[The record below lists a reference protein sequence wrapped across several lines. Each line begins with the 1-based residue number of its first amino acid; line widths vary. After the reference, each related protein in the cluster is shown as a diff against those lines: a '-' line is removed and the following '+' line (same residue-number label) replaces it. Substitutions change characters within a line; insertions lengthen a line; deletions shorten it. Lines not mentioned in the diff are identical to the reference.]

1 MKNQETTLNRANTVT
16 NAGQNAINSKVS
28 DTLATPGT
36 NKPTPQTPETPVTPT
51 NAELVKLI
59 NVKSELGV
67 AAAIEARR
75 LAEKYGKDFFDCED
89 LVEVTG
95 FGRNNVRQLLN
106 SDSFP
111 TITVGNRKAVSVIA
125 YVLWTLKNLSV

>member
-1 MKNQETTLNRANTVT
+1 MKNQETTFDRANTVT
-16 NAGQNAINSKVS
+16 NAGQNAQGSKAS
-28 DTLATPGT
+28 DTQATPDT
-36 NKPTPQTPETPVTPT
+36 NKPTPQTPEPTVTQV

-67 AAAIEARR
+67 AAALEARR
-75 LAEKYGKDFFDCED
+75 LSEKYNTDFFDCD
-89 LVEVTG
+89 MLVEVTG